1 MSRWLGLTLLQEKRF
16 FELIAK
22 EFSQNASLL
31 VSTHLVVDVE
41 KYLDS
46 AIFLKEAKVVAFGD
60 VGELKKGYS
69 SLEMAYKERL
79 K

>member
-1 MSRWLGLTLLQEKRF
+1 MY
-16 FELIAK
+16 
-22 EFSQNASLL
+22 
-31 VSTHLVVDVE
+31 LVVDVE

-46 AIFLKEAKVVAFGD
+46 VIFLKEVKVVVFGD

-69 SLEMAYKERL
+69 SLEVVYKERL